1 MLNKEKMIEQINE
14 IMSKNNDLYWS
25 LQSLFGAHHNKRIE
39 LMEDNKQNQNAKQI
53 DLEQD
58 LSVHYFRC
66 AKAMGELNPVLEEIK
81 KRIIKI
87 KDPEYLS

>member
-14 IMSKNNDLYWS
+14 IMSKNNDLYLS
-25 LQSLFGAHHNKRIE
+25 LQFLLCAHHNKRIE

-53 DLEQD
+53 DIEQD
-58 LSVHYFRC
+58 FSDHYFKC
-66 AKAMGELNPVLEEIK
+66 AKAMRELNPVLEEIK

-87 KDPEYLS
+87 KDPEYLP